1 MKNFFKIITD
11 FIANISLD
19 LFAIFLCMLFVY
31 KTGPSIGVISFFIA
45 LIMYLI
51 LHFVFYSFREK
62 IIKKNIQISIENYFF
77 EVQVQRNKTE
87 QLKNKK
93 LGVAKW

>member
-11 FIANISLD
+11 FIADISLD

-45 LIMYLI
+45 LIIYII
-51 LHFVFYSFREK
+51 LHFFYSFLEK
-62 IIKKNIQISIENYFF
+62 IIKKYS
-77 EVQVQRNKTE
+77 NKYLE
-87 QLKNKK
+87 L
-93 LGVAKW
+93 LF

>member
-11 FIANISLD
+11 FIADISLD

-31 KTGPSIGVISFFIA
+31 KTGPSISVISFFIS
-45 LIMYLI
+45 LIIYII

-62 IIKKNIQISIENYFF
+62 IIKKYS
-77 EVQVQRNKTE
+77 NKY
-87 QLKNKK
+87 LK
-93 LGVAKW
+93 LLF

>member
-11 FIANISLD
+11 FIADISLD

-45 LIMYLI
+45 LIIYII
-51 LHFVFYSFREK
+51 LHFVFTHFVK
-62 IIKKNIQISIENYFF
+62 IIKKNS
-77 EVQVQRNKTE
+77 NKY
-87 QLKNKK
+87 LK
-93 LGVAKW
+93 LLF

>member
-11 FIANISLD
+11 FIADISLD

-45 LIMYLI
+45 LIIYII
-51 LHFVFYSFREK
+51 LHFVFYSFREQ
-62 IIKKNIQISIENYFF
+62 IIKKIF
-77 EVQVQRNKTE
+77 K
-87 QLKNKK
+87 
-93 LGVAKW
+93 

>member
-51 LHFVFYSFREK
+51 LHFVFTHFVKKSLKKYS
-62 IIKKNIQISIENYFF
+62 
-77 EVQVQRNKTE
+77 NKY
-87 QLKNKK
+87 
-93 LGVAKW
+93 

>member
-11 FIANISLD
+11 FIADISLD

-45 LIMYLI
+45 LIIYII
-51 LHFVFYSFREK
+51 LHFFYSFLEK
-62 IIKKNIQISIENYFF
+62 NIKKIF
-77 EVQVQRNKTE
+77 K
-87 QLKNKK
+87 
-93 LGVAKW
+93 

>member
-11 FIANISLD
+11 FITNISLD

-51 LHFVFYSFREK
+51 LHLFFTHFV
-62 IIKKNIQISIENYFF
+62 KKS
-77 EVQVQRNKTE
+77 
-87 QLKNKK
+87 
-93 LGVAKW
+93 

>member
-31 KTGPSIGVISFFIA
+31 KKGPSIGVISFFLE

-51 LHFVFYSFREK
+51 LHFVFTHFV
-62 IIKKNIQISIENYFF
+62 KKS
-77 EVQVQRNKTE
+77 
-87 QLKNKK
+87 
-93 LGVAKW
+93 

>member
-11 FIANISLD
+11 FIADISLD

-45 LIMYLI
+45 LIIYII
-51 LHFVFYSFREK
+51 LYFVFY
-62 IIKKNIQISIENYFF
+62 
-77 EVQVQRNKTE
+77 
-87 QLKNKK
+87 
-93 LGVAKW
+93 

>member
-11 FIANISLD
+11 FIADISLD

-45 LIMYLI
+45 LIIYII
-51 LHFVFYSFREK
+51 LHFVFY
-62 IIKKNIQISIENYFF
+62 
-77 EVQVQRNKTE
+77 
-87 QLKNKK
+87 
-93 LGVAKW
+93 

>member
-31 KTGPSIGVISFFIA
+31 KKRPSIGVISFFIA

-51 LHFVFYSFREK
+51 LHFVFTHFV
-62 IIKKNIQISIENYFF
+62 KKS
-77 EVQVQRNKTE
+77 
-87 QLKNKK
+87 
-93 LGVAKW
+93 

>member
-62 IIKKNIQISIENYFF
+62 IIKNIQISIENYFLRYKF
-77 EVQVQRNKTE
+77 SAIKQSNSKT
-87 QLKNKK
+87 KN
-93 LGVAKW
+93 

>member
-19 LFAIFLCMLFVY
+19 LFSIFLCMLFVY
-31 KTGPSIGVISFFIA
+31 KKGPSIGVISFFIA

-51 LHFVFYSFREK
+51 LHFVFTHFV
-62 IIKKNIQISIENYFF
+62 KKS
-77 EVQVQRNKTE
+77 
-87 QLKNKK
+87 
-93 LGVAKW
+93 

>member
-31 KTGPSIGVISFFIA
+31 KKGPSIGVISFFIA
-45 LIMYLI
+45 LIVYLI
-51 LHFVFYSFREK
+51 LHFVFTHFV
-62 IIKKNIQISIENYFF
+62 KKS
-77 EVQVQRNKTE
+77 
-87 QLKNKK
+87 
-93 LGVAKW
+93 

>member
-11 FIANISLD
+11 FIADISLD

-45 LIMYLI
+45 LIIYII
-51 LHFVFYSFREK
+51 LHFFYSFLEK
-62 IIKKNIQISIENYFF
+62 IIKKKYS
-77 EVQVQRNKTE
+77 NKY
-87 QLKNKK
+87 LK
-93 LGVAKW
+93 LLF

>member
-11 FIANISLD
+11 FIADISLD

-45 LIMYLI
+45 LIIYII
-51 LHFVFYSFREK
+51 LHFFYSFLEK
-62 IIKKNIQISIENYFF
+62 MIKKIF
-77 EVQVQRNKTE
+77 K
-87 QLKNKK
+87 
-93 LGVAKW
+93 

>member
-11 FIANISLD
+11 FIADISLD

-45 LIMYLI
+45 LIIYII
-51 LHFVFYSFREK
+51 LHFVFYFYSLKK
-62 IIKKNIQISIENYFF
+62 ITLKK
-77 EVQVQRNKTE
+77 
-87 QLKNKK
+87 
-93 LGVAKW
+93 

>member
-19 LFAIFLCMLFVY
+19 LFAIFLCMLYVY
-31 KTGPSIGVISFFIA
+31 KNGPSIGVISFFIA

-51 LHFVFYSFREK
+51 LHFVFTHFV
-62 IIKKNIQISIENYFF
+62 KKS
-77 EVQVQRNKTE
+77 
-87 QLKNKK
+87 
-93 LGVAKW
+93 

>member
-11 FIANISLD
+11 FIADISLD

-45 LIMYLI
+45 LIIY
-51 LHFVFYSFREK
+51 
-62 IIKKNIQISIENYFF
+62 IIRF
-77 EVQVQRNKTE
+77 EVQIQRNKTE
-87 QLKNKK
+87 QLKKN
-93 LGVAKW
+93 

>member
-11 FIANISLD
+11 FITNISLD

-31 KTGPSIGVISFFIA
+31 KTGPSIGVIPFFIA

-62 IIKKNIQISIENYFF
+62 IIKKIFKQVF
-77 EVQVQRNKTE
+77 EIIVLRYKFSVIKQSNLKT
-87 QLKNKK
+87 KN
-93 LGVAKW
+93 

>member
-11 FIANISLD
+11 FIADISLD
-19 LFAIFLCMLFVY
+19 LFAKFLCMLFVY

-45 LIMYLI
+45 LIIYII

-62 IIKKNIQISIENYFF
+62 IIKKIF
-77 EVQVQRNKTE
+77 K
-87 QLKNKK
+87 
-93 LGVAKW
+93 

>member
-11 FIANISLD
+11 FIANIPLD

-31 KTGPSIGVISFFIA
+31 KKGPSIGVISFFIA

-51 LHFVFYSFREK
+51 LHFVFTHFV
-62 IIKKNIQISIENYFF
+62 KKS
-77 EVQVQRNKTE
+77 
-87 QLKNKK
+87 
-93 LGVAKW
+93 

>member
-19 LFAIFLCMLFVY
+19 LFAIFLYMLFVY
-31 KTGPSIGVISFFIA
+31 KKGPSIGVISFFIA

-51 LHFVFYSFREK
+51 LHFVFTHFV
-62 IIKKNIQISIENYFF
+62 KKS
-77 EVQVQRNKTE
+77 
-87 QLKNKK
+87 
-93 LGVAKW
+93 

>member
-1 MKNFFKIITD
+1 
-11 FIANISLD
+11 
-19 LFAIFLCMLFVY
+19 
-31 KTGPSIGVISFFIA
+31 PSIGVISFFIA

>member
-11 FIANISLD
+11 FIADISLD

-45 LIMYLI
+45 LIIYII
-51 LHFVFYSFREK
+51 LHFFYSFLEK
-62 IIKKNIQISIENYFF
+62 IIKKKNIQISI
-77 EVQVQRNKTE
+77 
-87 QLKNKK
+87 
-93 LGVAKW
+93 

>member
-11 FIANISLD
+11 FIADISLD

-45 LIMYLI
+45 LIIYII
-51 LHFVFYSFREK
+51 LHFFYSFLEK
-62 IIKKNIQISIENYFF
+62 IIKKIFKYVFKIIVLRYKFSAIKQSN
-77 EVQVQRNKTE
+77 
-87 QLKNKK
+87 
-93 LGVAKW
+93 

>member
-11 FIANISLD
+11 FIANISLV

-31 KTGPSIGVISFFIA
+31 KKGPSIGVISFFIA

-51 LHFVFYSFREK
+51 LHFVFTHFV
-62 IIKKNIQISIENYFF
+62 KKS
-77 EVQVQRNKTE
+77 
-87 QLKNKK
+87 
-93 LGVAKW
+93 

>member
-11 FIANISLD
+11 FIADISLD

-45 LIMYLI
+45 LIIYII
-51 LHFVFYSFREK
+51 LHFFYSFREK
-62 IIKKNIQISIENYFF
+62 IIKKYS
-77 EVQVQRNKTE
+77 NKY
-87 QLKNKK
+87 LK
-93 LGVAKW
+93 LLF

>member
-11 FIANISLD
+11 FIADISLD

-45 LIMYLI
+45 LIIYII
-51 LHFVFYSFREK
+51 LHFFYSFLEK
-62 IIKKNIQISIENYFF
+62 VIKKIF
-77 EVQVQRNKTE
+77 K
-87 QLKNKK
+87 
-93 LGVAKW
+93 